1 MRHIFSALALA
12 LALAAAAQAA
22 PPEWVAAK
30 VVKVEPE
37 RSRVTLDH
45 ARIKSIDMEPMVMP
59 FKVEKG
65 VDLKAFKAGDK
76 VRFRVANK
84 DDHLIVE
91 AMEKS
96 K

>member
-1 MRHIFSALALA
+1 MRHWFFAAALALGF
-12 LALAAAAQAA
+12 AAHAA

-45 ARIKSIDMEPMVMP
+45 ERIKSIDMKPMVMP
-59 FKVEKG
+59 FKVQKA
-65 VDLKAFKAGDK
+65 VDLKAFKAGDE

-84 DDHLIVE
+84 DDHLVVE
-91 AMEKS
+91 AMEKT

>member
-1 MRHIFSALALA
+1 MKEWIFATALALA
-12 LALAAAAQAA
+12 FAAHAAS
-22 PPEWVAAK
+22 PEWTAAK
-30 VVKVEPE
+30 VVKVDPE

-45 ARIKSIDMEPMVMP
+45 EWIKSIDMAPMVMP

-84 DDHLIVE
+84 DDHLVVE
-91 AMEKS
+91 ALEKA